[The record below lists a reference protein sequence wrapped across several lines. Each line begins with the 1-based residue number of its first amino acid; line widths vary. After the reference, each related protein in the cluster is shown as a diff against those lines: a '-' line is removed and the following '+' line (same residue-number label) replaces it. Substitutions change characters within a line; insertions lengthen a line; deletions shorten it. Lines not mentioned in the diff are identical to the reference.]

1 MARKIKT
8 RRITKHDRL
17 IDHENAMKGVAKW
30 KRTPTGARR
39 AERVRSRHGWG
50 FEEKKRLNL
59 FSGVGRKIK
68 TFKYF

>member
-1 MARKIKT
+1 MTVRKK
-8 RRITKHDRL
+8 RIRKHDRI

-50 FEEKKRLNL
+50 FNGRSPRTRKR
-59 FSGVGRKIK
+59 
-68 TFKYF
+68 KYKNKA